1 MTCVRL
7 ALRSPFRLLPLALLV
22 ACAPPAEKEGAD
34 AEVVDTGEL
43 PVCAPPA
50 DDLQGVTFLMHK
62 VGFARSTEGVAW
74 GSNLDGEVSAIGDG
88 SGCNKQDLTDPEGTP
103 GIDNAFAGLLPT
115 LEQTEA
121 AAISGL
127 LQDSVE
133 QGELLLTIQVRGLDS
148 YADDDCVSVA
158 FGNATGAPL
167 MGTDGVILAGQSFDR
182 DATDRVVY
190 VDAAD
195 VEDGRLSFASDFG
208 IKLQILDANLDLD
221 VTMGQVRMDI
231 APDGQSATG
240 HFTGGVSIPYML
252 SEIEKYAID
261 ADLKALL
268 NQVLPV
274 VGDLSSEPG
283 ACDMLSMAFEFE
295 AIPAFFYEES
305 LAEVPWGSA
314 PAATD

>member
-1 MTCVRL
+1 MMRAAWMGL
-7 ALRSPFRLLPLALLV
+7 WAAPLV
-22 ACAPPAEKEGAD
+22 AACGAGDAKPGDDAGAD
-34 AEVVDTGEL
+34 DTGG
-43 PVCAPPA
+43 PGVCAPPA
-50 DDLQGVTFLMHK
+50 DDVQGVTFLMHR
-62 VGFARSTEGVAW
+62 VSFARAADGVAW
-74 GSNLDGEVSAIGDG
+74 GSDLDGVVSAAGDPR
-88 SGCNKQDLTDPEGTP
+88 GCNKLDLTDPEGTP
-103 GIDNAFAGLLPT
+103 GIDNAFAGLLPA

-148 YADDDCVSVA
+148 MTDDSCVSVA
-158 FGNATGAPL
+158 FGNAEGAPL
-167 MGTDGVILAGQSFDR
+167 MGTDGVILAGQSFAR
-182 DATDRVVY
+182 NPADRVVY
-190 VDAAD
+190 VDAAQI
-195 VEDGRLSFASDFG
+195 EDGRLLFAGDFG

-231 APDGQSATG
+231 APDGQSARG

-274 VGDLSSEPG
+274 VGDLSSSGG
-283 ACDMLSMAFEFE
+283 ACDMLSIAFEFE
-295 AIPAFFYEES
+295 AIPAFFYQES
-305 LAEVPWGSA
+305 LEEVPWGSI
-314 PAATD
+314 PADAN

>member
-1 MTCVRL
+1 M
-7 ALRSPFRLLPLALLV
+7 
-22 ACAPPAEKEGAD
+22 
-34 AEVVDTGEL
+34 
-43 PVCAPPA
+43 
-50 DDLQGVTFLMHK
+50 
-62 VGFARSTEGVAW
+62 
-74 GSNLDGEVSAIGDG
+74 
-88 SGCNKQDLTDPEGTP
+88 
-103 GIDNAFAGLLPT
+103 
-115 LEQTEA
+115 
-121 AAISGL
+121 

-305 LAEVPWGSA
+305 LEEVPWGSA